1 MKRIFDV
8 TLELDTDIPL
18 DPDFDRGVTAPDLGE
33 DVLHQ
38 RLNGLFEGTLRGT
51 RATAVREVTP
61 DPQLETPRMLVL
73 STSHITA
80 ETNTMF
86 AFCTD
91 DVPQFFP
98 KAPWGAPD
106 DNLGWIIPLVEG
118 EPFPHTCPGDLLG
131 IHLLAIQHGCTWIML
146 DRDGPVVASLP
157 TYDW

>member
-1 MKRIFDV
+1 MTITNDLITFVDDLIERNGASDADEARWAALK
-8 TLELDTDIPL
+8 P
-18 DPDFDRGVTAPDLGE
+18 APG
-33 DVLHQ
+33 
-38 RLNGLFEGTLRGT
+38 
-51 RATAVREVTP
+51 
-61 DPQLETPRMLVL
+61 LETPRMLVL
-73 STSHITA
+73 STSHITL

-86 AFCTD
+86 AFSTD

-118 EPFPHTCPGDLLG
+118 EPFPHTCPGDLLS